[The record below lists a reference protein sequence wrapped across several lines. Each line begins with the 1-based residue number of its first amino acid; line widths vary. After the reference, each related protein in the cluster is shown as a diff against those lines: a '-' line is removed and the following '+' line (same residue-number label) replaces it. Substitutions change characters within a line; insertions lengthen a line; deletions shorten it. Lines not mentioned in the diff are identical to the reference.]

1 MQSTTTTQKP
11 TSTLLGDA
19 SMPVMIASVVLAS
32 LILTVSAKVKV
43 PFYPVEMTMQPLA
56 VIGIGL
62 LLGRNL
68 AIAAV
73 GLYLAQGAAGLPVFT
88 GTPEKGLGVAYMMG
102 PTGGFLAGFLVA
114 AAVTGY
120 AADRGWTRSLIGAVA
135 ASLVGLVAIYTPGLI
150 YLASLIGTEKAIM
163 FGLAPF
169 WLKDVVAAL
178 IAAFAASALMSFK
191 RR

>member
-135 ASLVGLVAIYTPGLI
+135 ASL
-150 YLASLIGTEKAIM
+150 
-163 FGLAPF
+163 
-169 WLKDVVAAL
+169 
-178 IAAFAASALMSFK
+178 
-191 RR
+191 